1 MIRLNDIIESLLSY
15 HPKADVRL
23 VEKAYV
29 YSAKAHQ
36 GQVRLSG
43 EPYLSHPLE
52 VAYLLTKMK
61 MDEVCVAA
69 GLLHDTLEDTS
80 ATEEELT
87 RLFGEQVCNIVKG
100 VTKISKI
107 RFSSREQ
114 KQAEN
119 IRKMILAMASD
130 IRVVLVKLADRLHN
144 MRTLGF
150 QKPEKQK
157 IIAQETLDIYA
168 PLAGR
173 LGIYWLKAELEDLC
187 FYYLDPEMYEK
198 IKNAIAQRKE
208 EQERFIKEVKEILV
222 KELTKAG
229 IKAHIKGRQKH
240 LYSIYRKVTSKNIP
254 VDQLHDIIGFRVIVD
269 SVREC
274 YETLGIVHSIW
285 KQVPGRFKDYISLPK
300 ENMYQSL
307 HTTVIGPYGQK
318 MEIQIRTWEMDRIA
332 EEGIAAHWKYKEGKG
347 IKENDEKI
355 FSWLRQIIEES
366 QQHLSDSREFLE
378 NIKMNLNL
386 FPEEVYV
393 FTPKGEVKSFPK
405 GATPVDFAY
414 SIHSDIG
421 DRCVAAKVDGRLV
434 PLDYELKSGSVVEII
449 TSPKQ
454 HPSKD
459 WLTFVKTPRAR
470 SKIRQWLRRHE
481 RERSISLGKEML
493 EKAISQEH
501 IRLSNK
507 EEILA
512 SIAADMSLRSVED
525 LYAQIGIGSISANQ
539 VIGRIKQKLHIKESP
554 LKLVTKLVD
563 KLRKKKTET
572 KGIKIKGLDD
582 IVVHLAK
589 CCYPIPG
596 DPVIGFITRGKGI
609 TIHRYDCKSIKDA
622 DPIRLIDVTWE
633 STEDETYP
641 ARLMVLSVNKM
652 GMLADISAAI
662 AKKEANI
669 ISANV
674 DSTADNKGIAFFTV
688 EVKNLDH
695 LNEVI
700 RSIKRIKDIISA
712 KRI

>member
-15 HPKADVRL
+15 HPEADIRL

-52 VAYLLTKMK
+52 VAYILTKMK

-150 QKPEKQK
+150 QKPEKQRL
-157 IIAQETLDIYA
+157 IAQETLDIYS

-198 IKNAIAQRKE
+198 IKNAIAQRKD
-208 EQERFIKEVKEILV
+208 EQERFIREVKEILER
-222 KELTKAG
+222 ELTKAG
-229 IKAHIKGRQKH
+229 IKAYIKGRPKH
-240 LYSIYRKVTSKNIP
+240 LYSIYRKVISKDIP
-254 VDQLHDIIGFRVIVD
+254 VDQLHDVIGFRIIVD

-332 EEGIAAHWKYKEGKG
+332 EEGIAAHWKYKERKG
-347 IKENDEKI
+347 IKEADEKI

-378 NIKMNLNL
+378 NVKMNL

-434 PLDYELKSGSVVEII
+434 PLDYKLKSGSVVEII
-449 TSPKQ
+449 TSSKQ

-493 EKAISQEH
+493 EKAIAQEH

-507 EEILA
+507 EEVLEA
-512 SIAADMSLRSVED
+512 IAGDMSLQSVEE
-525 LYAQIGIGSISANQ
+525 LYAQIGIGTISVKH

-554 LKLVTKLVD
+554 LRLVTKLVD
-563 KLRKKKTET
+563 KIRKKKTET

-633 STEDETYP
+633 STDEQTYP
-641 ARLMVLSVNKM
+641 AKLMVLSINKM

>member
-208 EQERFIKEVKEILV
+208 EQERFIKEVKEILE

-240 LYSIYRKVTSKNIP
+240 LYSIYRKVMSKNIP

-274 YETLGIVHSIW
+274 YETLGVVHSIW

-347 IKENDEKI
+347 TKEADEKI

-378 NIKMNLNL
+378 NVKMNLNL

-434 PLDYELKSGSVVEII
+434 PLDYKLKSGSVVEII
-449 TSPKQ
+449 TSSKQ

-481 RERSISLGKEML
+481 REKSISLGKEML

-501 IRLSNK
+501 IKLGNK
-507 EEILA
+507 EEILT
-512 SIAADMSLRSVED
+512 SIAAEMSLQSVED

-539 VIGRIKQKLHIKESP
+539 VIGKIKQKLHIKESP
-554 LKLVTKLVD
+554 LRLVTKLVN
-563 KLRKKKTET
+563 KIRKKKTET

-609 TIHRYDCKSIKDA
+609 TIHRYDCKSIKEA

-633 STEDETYP
+633 STDEQTYP
-641 ARLMVLSVNKM
+641 AKLMVLSINKM

>member
-1 MIRLNDIIESLLSY
+1 MIRLNDIISNLLSY
-15 HPKADVRL
+15 HPEADVRL

-52 VAYLLTKMK
+52 VAYILTKMK

-100 VTKISKI
+100 VTKISKMK
-107 RFSSREQ
+107 FSSFEQ

-119 IRKMILAMASD
+119 IRKMIIAMASD
-130 IRVVLVKLADRLHN
+130 IRVILVKLADRLHN

-150 QKPEKQK
+150 QKPEKQRL
-157 IIAQETLDIYA
+157 IAQETLDIYA

-198 IKNAIAQRKE
+198 IRDAIAQRKE
-208 EQERFIKEVKEILV
+208 EQERFIKEVKEILE
-222 KELTKAG
+222 KELLKAG
-229 IKAHIKGRQKH
+229 IKATVKGRLKH
-240 LYSIYRKVTSKNIP
+240 LYSIYRKVMNKDIP
-254 VDQLHDIIGFRVIVD
+254 IDQLHDIIGFRVIVN
-269 SVREC
+269 SIKEC

-318 MEIQIRTWEMDRIA
+318 MEIQIRTWEMDKVA
-332 EEGIAAHWKYKEGKG
+332 EEGIAAHWKYKEGKDL
-347 IKENDEKI
+347 KKADEKI
-355 FSWLRQIIEES
+355 FSWLRQILEES
-366 QQHLSDSREFLE
+366 QQRISDSKEFLE
-378 NIKMNLNL
+378 NIKMNL
-386 FPEEVYV
+386 FAEEVYV
-393 FTPKGEVKSFPK
+393 FTPKGEVKCFPK
-405 GATPVDFAY
+405 GATPIDFAY

-493 EKAISQEH
+493 EKFIEQER
-501 IRLSNK
+501 IKLNNK
-507 EEILA
+507 EEILEE
-512 SIAADMSLRSVED
+512 IAKEMSFKDIDE
-525 LYAQIGIGSISANQ
+525 LYAQIGIGSISVRQ
-539 VIGRIKQKLHIKESP
+539 VIGRIRQKLDIKESP
-554 LKLVTKLVD
+554 LRIVSRIVD
-563 KLRKKKTET
+563 KIKKKKSKE

-596 DPVIGFITRGKGI
+596 DPVIGFITRGRGI
-609 TIHRYDCKSIKDA
+609 TIHRYDCKFIKDA
-622 DPIRLIDVTWE
+622 DPARLIEVTWE
-633 STEDETYP
+633 SSNEETYP
-641 ARLMVLSVNKM
+641 AKLMVLSVNKV
-652 GMLADISAAI
+652 GMLADISGAI

-669 ISANV
+669 INATIS
-674 DSTADNKGIAFFTV
+674 STSDNRGIAYFTV
-688 EVKNLDH
+688 EVKDLEH
-695 LNEVI
+695 LNEII

>member
-52 VAYLLTKMK
+52 VAYILTKMK

-208 EQERFIKEVKEILV
+208 EQERFIKEVKEILER
-222 KELTKAG
+222 ELTKAG

-347 IKENDEKI
+347 IKEADEKI

>member
-15 HPKADVRL
+15 HPEADIRL

-52 VAYLLTKMK
+52 VAYILTKMK

-150 QKPEKQK
+150 QKPEKQRL
-157 IIAQETLDIYA
+157 IAQETLDIYS

-208 EQERFIKEVKEILV
+208 EQERFIREVKEILER
-222 KELTKAG
+222 ELTKAG
-229 IKAHIKGRQKH
+229 IKAYIKGRPKH
-240 LYSIYRKVTSKNIP
+240 LYSIYRKVISKDIP
-254 VDQLHDIIGFRVIVD
+254 VDQLHDVIGFRVIVD

-274 YETLGIVHSIW
+274 YETLGVVHSIW

-332 EEGIAAHWKYKEGKG
+332 EEGIAAHWKYKERKG
-347 IKENDEKI
+347 IKEADEKI

-378 NIKMNLNL
+378 NVKMNL

-434 PLDYELKSGSVVEII
+434 PLDYKLKSGSVVEII
-449 TSPKQ
+449 TSSKQ

-493 EKAISQEH
+493 EKAIAQEH

-507 EEILA
+507 EEVLEA
-512 SIAADMSLRSVED
+512 IAGDMSLQSVEE
-525 LYAQIGIGSISANQ
+525 LYAQIGIGIISVKH
-539 VIGRIKQKLHIKESP
+539 VIGRIKQKLDIKESP
-554 LKLVTKLVD
+554 LRLVTKLVD
-563 KLRKKKTET
+563 KIRKKKTET

-609 TIHRYDCKSIKDA
+609 TIHRYDCKNIKEA
-622 DPIRLIDVTWE
+622 DPTRLIDVTWE
-633 STEDETYP
+633 STDEQTYP
-641 ARLMVLSVNKM
+641 AKLMVLSINKM

>member
-1 MIRLNDIIESLLSY
+1 MIRLNDIIDSLLSY
-15 HPKADVRL
+15 HPEANVRL

-52 VAYLLTKMK
+52 VAYILTKMK

-100 VTKISKI
+100 VTKISQI
-107 RFSSREQ
+107 RFSNREE

-150 QKPEKQK
+150 QKPEKQRL
-157 IIAQETLDIYA
+157 IAQETLDIYS

-198 IKNAIAQRKE
+198 IKNAIAHRKE
-208 EQERFIKEVKEILV
+208 EQERFIKEVKEILE

-229 IKAHIKGRQKH
+229 IKATIKGRPKH
-240 LYSIYRKVTSKNIP
+240 LYSIYRKIMSKDIP
-254 VDQLHDIIGFRVIVD
+254 VDQLHDIIGFRVIV
-269 SVREC
+269 SSIREC

-347 IKENDEKI
+347 TKEADEKI

-378 NIKMNLNL
+378 SVKMNL

-393 FTPKGEVKSFPK
+393 FTPKGDVKSFPK
-405 GATPVDFAY
+405 GATPIDFAY

-421 DRCVAAKVDGRLV
+421 DRCIAAKVDGRLV

-449 TSPKQ
+449 TSAKQ

-459 WLTFVKTPRAR
+459 WLSFVKTPRAR

-481 RERSISLGKEML
+481 REKSTSLGKEMV
-493 EKAISQEH
+493 EKAIAQEH
-501 IRLSNK
+501 IKLNNK
-507 EEILA
+507 EEVLE
-512 SIAADMSLRSVED
+512 SIAKEMSLQSVEE
-525 LYAQIGIGSISANQ
+525 LYAQIGIGSISVKQ
-539 VIGRIKQKLHIKESP
+539 VIGKIKQKLDIKESP
-554 LKLVTKLVD
+554 LRLVSKLVD
-563 KLRKKKTET
+563 KIRKKKTDT

-589 CCYPIPG
+589 CCYPLPG

-622 DPIRLIDVTWE
+622 DPMRLIDVTWE
-633 STEDETYP
+633 GTDEETYP
-641 ARLMVLSVNKM
+641 ARLMVLSVNKV

-700 RSIKRIKDIISA
+700 RSIKKIKDIISA
-712 KRI
+712 KRV

>member
-52 VAYLLTKMK
+52 VAYILTKMK

-208 EQERFIKEVKEILV
+208 EQERFIKEVKEILER
-222 KELTKAG
+222 ELTKAG

-269 SVREC
+269 SVRE
-274 YETLGIVHSIW
+274 
-285 KQVPGRFKDYISLPK
+285 
-300 ENMYQSL
+300 
-307 HTTVIGPYGQK
+307 
-318 MEIQIRTWEMDRIA
+318 
-332 EEGIAAHWKYKEGKG
+332 
-347 IKENDEKI
+347 
-355 FSWLRQIIEES
+355 
-366 QQHLSDSREFLE
+366 
-378 NIKMNLNL
+378 
-386 FPEEVYV
+386 
-393 FTPKGEVKSFPK
+393 
-405 GATPVDFAY
+405 
-414 SIHSDIG
+414 
-421 DRCVAAKVDGRLV
+421 
-434 PLDYELKSGSVVEII
+434 
-449 TSPKQ
+449 
-454 HPSKD
+454 
-459 WLTFVKTPRAR
+459 
-470 SKIRQWLRRHE
+470 
-481 RERSISLGKEML
+481 
-493 EKAISQEH
+493 
-501 IRLSNK
+501 
-507 EEILA
+507 
-512 SIAADMSLRSVED
+512 
-525 LYAQIGIGSISANQ
+525 
-539 VIGRIKQKLHIKESP
+539 
-554 LKLVTKLVD
+554 
-563 KLRKKKTET
+563 
-572 KGIKIKGLDD
+572 
-582 IVVHLAK
+582 
-589 CCYPIPG
+589 
-596 DPVIGFITRGKGI
+596 
-609 TIHRYDCKSIKDA
+609 
-622 DPIRLIDVTWE
+622 
-633 STEDETYP
+633 
-641 ARLMVLSVNKM
+641 
-652 GMLADISAAI
+652 
-662 AKKEANI
+662 
-669 ISANV
+669 
-674 DSTADNKGIAFFTV
+674 
-688 EVKNLDH
+688 
-695 LNEVI
+695 
-700 RSIKRIKDIISA
+700 
-712 KRI
+712 

>member
-15 HPKADVRL
+15 HPEADIRL

-52 VAYLLTKMK
+52 VAYILTKMK

-150 QKPEKQK
+150 QKPEKQRL
-157 IIAQETLDIYA
+157 IAQETLDIYS

-198 IKNAIAQRKE
+198 IKNAIAQRKD
-208 EQERFIKEVKEILV
+208 EQERFIREVKEILER
-222 KELTKAG
+222 ELTKAG
-229 IKAHIKGRQKH
+229 IKAYIKGRPKH
-240 LYSIYRKVTSKNIP
+240 LYSIYRKVISKDIP
-254 VDQLHDIIGFRVIVD
+254 VDQLHDVIGFRVIVD

-332 EEGIAAHWKYKEGKG
+332 EEGIAAHWKYKERKG
-347 IKENDEKI
+347 IKEADEKI

-378 NIKMNLNL
+378 NVKMNL

-434 PLDYELKSGSVVEII
+434 PLDYKLKSGSVVEII
-449 TSPKQ
+449 TSSKQ

-459 WLTFVKTPRAR
+459 WLAFVKTPRAR

-481 RERSISLGKEML
+481 RERSMSLGKEML
-493 EKAISQEH
+493 EKAIAQEH

-507 EEILA
+507 EEVLEAIA
-512 SIAADMSLRSVED
+512 SDMSLQSVEE
-525 LYAQIGIGSISANQ
+525 LYAQIGIGTISVKH

-554 LKLVTKLVD
+554 LRLVTKLVD
-563 KLRKKKTET
+563 KIRKKKTET

-633 STEDETYP
+633 STDEQTYP
-641 ARLMVLSVNKM
+641 AKLMVLSINKM